1 MNLSPQQAVVV
12 LAECKSMLFHQ
23 LIPSAEE
30 QGPGL
35 DYALG
40 PGADSDSKK
49 YVKVAYECRP

>member
-1 MNLSPQQAVVV
+1 M

-23 LIPSAEE
+23 WIPSAEE

-40 PGADSDSKK
+40 PVADSDSKK